1 MSRNQR
7 TVVTT
12 DTLREVVTVTL
23 HDTVWEHTTLT
34 LRVNE
39 SGDTLQSSTVTDRL
53 TVRDRTRDRQ
63 TTTHSRASLDS
74 VAVVSNETTTVA
86 VTSAQHDVEVD
97 PNGNLFATP
106 KQQQTETFT
115 ERRARQAVETPAGVV
130 RTVDEIRRADEEAR
144 RQKDEEDRI
153 AREKAEAEE
162 RERQRIKKENSIWNK
177 MFKGLKSFGE
187 KVISDEE

>member
-12 DTLREVVTVTL
+12 DTLREVVMVTL

-63 TTTHSRASLDS
+63 TTTHSRATLDS

-86 VTSAQHDVEVD
+86 VTSAQHDVEID
-97 PNGNLFATP
+97 PDGNLSVKKP
-106 KQQQTETFT
+106 KGTVFLQTVKWLTLLL
-115 ERRARQAVETPAGVV
+115 AVL
-130 RTVDEIRRADEEAR
+130 TVL
-144 RQKDEEDRI
+144 RI
-153 AREKAEAEE
+153 TTKPSPRSA
-162 RERQRIKKENSIWNK
+162 S
-177 MFKGLKSFGE
+177 
-187 KVISDEE
+187 